1 MNSIVRVLILVLS
14 LLLVHYCDAE
24 GESAHEGHDHSGH
37 DHGGHSHGSVRR
49 TGAGM
54 AVLMASRENGIML
67 SPRALETIGA
77 EFRPSSGLRA
87 REAVYRVPDDAIV
100 QHLGETELFVRRG
113 NWIRPVTAARVRGGV
128 ESRMVRPGDEI
139 AIEGAALLRLA
150 YIEAFGAS
158 GTGHGH

>member
-1 MNSIVRVLILVLS
+1 MKRILGFLILTLI
-14 LLLVHYCDAE
+14 LLAQNCDRE
-24 GESAHEGHDHSGH
+24 NEPAHEGHDHGGH
-37 DHGGHSHGSVRR
+37 DHGGHSHGPVRR

-54 AVLMASRENGIML
+54 AVLMASRERGIML

-77 EFRPSSGLRA
+77 EFRPSAGLRA
-87 REAVYRVPDDAIV
+87 REAVYRIPDQAIV
-100 QHLGETELFVRRG
+100 EHMGETELFIRRG
-113 NWIRPVTAARVRGGV
+113 NWILPVAARRVRGGAQ
-128 ESRMVRPGDEI
+128 SALVRNDDEI